1 MLRGRSD
8 VRGALRLGCWLGGA
22 CVWVCVWAGGGAGVR
37 RAAAHPQ
44 FAISTVNRYGK
55 LVLMARPGGAGN
67 HGGAVQVRAFY
78 TLMVGDA
85 PARGLRERADR
96 DGSGTL
102 DAGEQAAL
110 GAELR
115 AAIADGV
122 RLERLPAAGTATGAG
137 EVTPLPLVWELT
149 PGGLG
154 DARVGPFALAVEA
167 SAQVTLPPAAPG
179 AAQDLRYEDRVALAP
194 VGEVELRIE
203 EGPGVRALWAV
214 QGGGGPPA
222 TEPPRP
228 LVLQT
233 YGPPR
238 SSLSD
243 RSIRVRIETLGPPS
257 PPPLPP
263 RSLPP
268 LGALLGLGALLAAG
282 LGGLLWMRARRRS

>member
-8 VRGALRLGCWLGGA
+8 VRGARRLGCWLGGLL
-22 CVWVCVWAGGGAGVR
+22 VGVYVCAGGGVR

-55 LVLMARPGGAGN
+55 LVLMARPGDAAGHGAP
-67 HGGAVQVRAFY
+67 VQVRAFY

-122 RLERLPAAGTATGAG
+122 RLERLPAGAAGTGTGEA
-137 EVTPLPLVWELT
+137 TPLPLVWELT

-154 DARVGPFALAVEA
+154 DARVGPYALSVEA
-167 SAQVTLPPAAPG
+167 SAQVTLPPAASGP
-179 AAQDLRYEDRVALAP
+179 AQDLRYEDRVALAP

-214 QGGGGPPA
+214 QGAGDPPA

-257 PPPLPP
+257 PPQQQK
-263 RSLPP
+263 RAVPP
-268 LGALLGLGALLAAG
+268 LGALLGLGAVLAAG
-282 LGGLLWMRARRRS
+282 LGGLLWVRARRRS